1 MLTRP
6 EEPIGKSDDNKVVW
20 SGQPEMSLPME
31 NPLFVEPSPTT
42 PPAESGRPFDPLRKL
57 PGADTPLTLEIS
69 HTTDPLIIMNFE
81 TQLPAPSTA
90 RERLGLV
97 RAGRN
102 TTDLDE
108 EAWHAISRSFTDL
121 GTATALV
128 RGGLFLQEVAES
140 ATLLSVPGHI
150 YLNEVFP
157 IIQPRTAA
165 SAGVIA
171 PPEVSGLLDD
181 AGQPMAA
188 LALKFRDRAHFAA
201 YMRQTIIETR
211 VEGRAYDESIL
222 SRRVSRP
229 VLVHAAR
236 IDFATG
242 EESIWVLVVRDGIT
256 RTVSSWAARL
266 GGSPT
271 PEAVADYA
279 VEQLLATRPARAG
292 KASTATQDHARGR
305 EQAALGA
312 RAAFMAGT
320 TDASPNE
327 QAIRVGQT
335 FTLPAHVCVGLVPGS
350 STPLPPSEIFD
361 DAQRSVVSSIHI
373 DFKGWDEAA
382 GQAEVIDRALRRV
395 VHRGALTPEVV
406 ALATGALG
414 VEETPVVFGDPDIPA
429 EPLWRSTY
437 LIAALTAPGAMG
449 AIKAE
454 MRSLLGLRRIANRR
468 YVGHLAPV
476 VDRIWRLEKAKTL
489 PMARRAWS
497 QNGPVPSQVLG
508 AAWHPVPTDDFTKLV
523 PMALA
528 GDSDAKFTL
537 MVAGGTALVTDK
549 LISSNVGSA
558 LTSGRV
564 PFRADPAEI
573 VAGLG
578 NSEAGLWLLARAA
591 NAFDA
596 SRAAVNSFTEN
607 ELAQGDGKGSYVVPR
622 LDPEDPS
629 RIKTDN
635 AGAPE
640 PITDGEI
647 VRLSDP
653 DRAAGADV
661 GREKR
666 RPKAEPTPTPSE
678 QAATLR
684 QRVVSRLSEAD
695 YALKALLN
703 LRSQIVGHPFGSH
716 DVWEN
721 LNRIVSGLQAAVY
734 VNEPRVETHRPY
746 AADVDADDAGA
757 TYGDDLSEDGAE
769 GE

>member
-1 MLTRP
+1 
-6 EEPIGKSDDNKVVW
+6 
-20 SGQPEMSLPME
+20 ME
-31 NPLFVEPSPTT
+31 NPLFVGPSPTT
-42 PPAESGRPFDPLRKL
+42 PAAESGRLFDALRNL
-57 PGADTPLTLEIS
+57 PAADNPLTLEIS

-81 TQLPAPSTA
+81 PQLPTPSTA

-97 RAGRN
+97 RVGLSK
-102 TTDLDE
+102 TDLDE

-150 YLNEVFP
+150 YLHEVFP
-157 IIQPRTAA
+157 VIQPRTAA
-165 SAGVIA
+165 SAGVVA
-171 PPEVSGLLDD
+171 PPEVSGLLSDS
-181 AGQPMAA
+181 GQPMAA
-188 LALKFRDRAHFAA
+188 LAMKFRDRAHFAA

-236 IDFATG
+236 IDFAADD
-242 EESIWVLVVRDGIT
+242 ESIWVLVVRDGIT

-271 PEAVADYA
+271 PEEVADYA

-292 KASTATQDHARGR
+292 KASSATQDHARGR
-305 EQAALGA
+305 EQGALSA

-320 TDASPNE
+320 TGTSPNE
-327 QAIRVGQT
+327 QAIRIGQT
-335 FTLPAHVCVGLVPGS
+335 FTLPAHICVGVVPGS
-350 STPLPPSEIFD
+350 STPLPPSEVFD

-395 VHRGALTPEVV
+395 VHRGALSPEVV

-414 VEETPVVFGDPDIPA
+414 VEATPAVFGDPDIPA

-437 LIAALTAPGAMG
+437 LIAALTAPDAVT

-454 MRSLLGLRRIANRR
+454 MRSLLGLRRIQNKR

-476 VDRIWRLEKAKTL
+476 VDRSWRLEKAKTL

-497 QNGPVPSQVLG
+497 QNGPVPTQVLG
-508 AAWHPVPTDDFTKLV
+508 SAWRPVPTDDFTKLV
-523 PMALA
+523 PMALE
-528 GDSDAKFTL
+528 GDDNAKFTL

-558 LTSGRV
+558 LASGRV
-564 PFRADPAEI
+564 PFRADPAE
-573 VAGLG
+573 VVGGLG

-596 SRAAVNSFTEN
+596 HRAALNSFTEI
-607 ELAQGDGKGSYVVPR
+607 ELAQGEGKGSYVVPR

-640 PITDGEI
+640 PITEGEI
-647 VRLSDP
+647 VRISDP
-653 DRAAGADV
+653 VRAAAADES
-661 GREKR
+661 RAKR
-666 RPKAEPTPTPSE
+666 RPRVATPKPTPSQ
-678 QAATLR
+678 QAVALR
-684 QRVVSRLSEAD
+684 LTVHSRLSEAD
-695 YALKALLN
+695 DALKALLA
-703 LRSQIVGHPFGSH
+703 LQTQITGHPIGSH
-716 DVWEN
+716 EVWED
-721 LNRIVSGLQAAVY
+721 LYRIVSGLQAAVY
-734 VNEPRVETHRPY
+734 TNEPKPESHRPY
-746 AADVDADDAGA
+746 APDDDEADGGEAEEGDA
-757 TYGDDLSEDGAE
+757 TYGDDLYDDGTVAE
-769 GE
+769 